1 MDTMYLHR
9 SEIMKVN
16 VIKIGNSMG
25 IRLPR
30 LIVRTLGVNSQLEL
44 TIANEKIILV
54 PLKKVRKDWESAF
67 KKMNEDKEDKDNE
80 LIMSFP
86 ETEWDKTEWTW

>member
-1 MDTMYLHR
+1 
-9 SEIMKVN
+9 MKVN

-44 TIANEKIILV
+44 TIATEKIILV